1 MSIFY
6 WYNNDNINYY
16 DGEDFCILS
25 EPEKQ
30 INKVYEIND
39 NILLDGIKNLKKK
52 GLPKRNTDFTPKNGV
67 LGELNMFFKKN
78 KIDY

>member
-6 WYNNDNINYY
+6 WYNNYMNYY
-16 DGEDFCILS
+16 DNEDFFILS

-30 INKVYEIND
+30 FNKSYEIND
-39 NILLDGIKNLKKK
+39 NILLEGIKNLKKK
-52 GLPKRNTDFTPKNGV
+52 GLPKRNTDFTPKSGV

-78 KIDY
+78 NIDY